1 MVTPGVNL
9 ELSKGVVKILLLNI
23 APRVAIL
30 RTQTFHEVL
39 SELEGCIDADLY
51 AVLLN

>member
-23 APRVAIL
+23 APRKYYL
-30 RTQTFHEVL
+30 YFMPGWMDPEQTIVSLSCVL
-39 SELEGCIDADLY
+39 IQ
-51 AVLLN
+51 